1 MPLRDLATFT
11 APSCLNVKASEAPFS
26 RYLNEQRTH
35 LVTLPSG
42 LYLQIYSLDTEY
54 QVPLARVLVAIDHGG
69 KYSCK

>member
-11 APSCLNVKASEAPFS
+11 APSCPKVKASEAPLS
-26 RYLNEQRTH
+26 RFLNERRTH

-42 LYLQIYSLDTEY
+42 LYLQIYSLDIEY
-54 QVPLARVLVAIDHGG
+54 QVPLARVLVATDHGG